1 MTQAPDDR
9 SPLDASVL
17 ICSRGR
23 PQLLL
28 DTVRSVLDGSAV
40 PAELIV
46 IDQSAIPHT
55 ELTVMGEIR
64 GCLVRYMHSASTG
77 LSRARNIGLRAARR
91 DVVVLLDDDM
101 LVQKTWLVTLLDGLP
116 AGPRCVATGRV
127 LAAPDEGRGGT
138 VPPAAL
144 VTRETPAVYRG
155 LQPIDVVPGANVAMR
170 HEFVLGLGAYDE
182 RLGAGTRFS
191 AADDNDMGHRLL
203 LAGAEVRH
211 VPAAVVL
218 HRAWRSQRELV
229 RLRWRYSRG
238 KGAFYAKHAGLRDR
252 RMLRRAA
259 KDVGRRLRRAGCA
272 ARRTPRTT
280 AGELVSLG
288 GMASGALDWLL
299 RERITGALPT
309 KRRWATRVRRS

>member
-1 MTQAPDDR
+1 MTRAPGNR

-28 DTVRSVLDGSAV
+28 DTVRSVLDGTAV

-46 IDQSAIPHT
+46 IDQSAVPQP
-55 ELTVMGEIR
+55 ELTVMGEVR
-64 GCLVRYMHSASTG
+64 GCLVRYVHSASAG
-77 LSRARNIGLRAARR
+77 LSRARNIGLRTARR
-91 DVVVLLDDDM
+91 EVVVLLDDDM
-101 LVQKTWLVTLLDGLP
+101 LVEHTWLATLLGGLA

-127 LAAPDEGRGGT
+127 LAAPDEGRGSA

-155 LQPIDVVPGANVAMR
+155 LQPIDVVPGANVALPR
-170 HEFVLGLGAYDE
+170 ELVLGLGGYDE

-203 LAGAEVRH
+203 LAGAEVHH

-218 HRAWRSQRELV
+218 HRAWRSQHELV
-229 RLRWRYSRG
+229 RLRWRYGRG
-238 KGAFYAKHAGLRDR
+238 KGAFYAKHLGLRDR

-259 KDVGRRLRRAGCA
+259 KDVGRRLRRAGRA
-272 ARRTPRTT
+272 AGHTPRTT

-299 RERITGALPT
+299 RERLTGALRT
-309 KRRWATRVRRS
+309 KRL